1 MTSPWLGYKVNHMVQ
16 YAQRLDAAFGALS
29 DATRRG
35 ILERLARDDT
45 SIGQLAE
52 TFGMSLTGVRKH
64 VQVLEDAGLVR
75 TEKVGRVRRCTLG
88 PRRLEEASGWIAGYR
103 RLLEARL
110 ARLDEFL
117 ERTQGSE
124 P

>member
-1 MTSPWLGYKVNHMVQ
+1 MVQ

-35 ILERLARDDT
+35 ILEHLARGDA
-45 SIGQLAE
+45 SIGELAE
-52 TFGMSLTGVRKH
+52 AFGMSLTGVRKH
-64 VQVLEDAGLVR
+64 VQVLEDAGLVK

-88 PRRLEEASGWIAGYR
+88 PRRLEEASAWIAGYR

-110 ARLDEFL
+110 ARLDAVL
-117 ERTQGSE
+117 ERTKTSAS
-124 P
+124 

>member
-1 MTSPWLGYKVNHMVQ
+1 LTGASCGIKVNHMVQ
-16 YAQRLDAAFGALS
+16 YAQRLDAAFGAVS

-35 ILERLARDDT
+35 ILERLARDDA

-52 TFGMSLTGVRKH
+52 AFGMSLTGVRKH

-75 TEKVGRVRRCTLG
+75 TEKVGRVRHCMLG
-88 PRRLEEASGWIAGYR
+88 PRHLEEASGWIAGYR

-110 ARLDEFL
+110 ARLDDFL